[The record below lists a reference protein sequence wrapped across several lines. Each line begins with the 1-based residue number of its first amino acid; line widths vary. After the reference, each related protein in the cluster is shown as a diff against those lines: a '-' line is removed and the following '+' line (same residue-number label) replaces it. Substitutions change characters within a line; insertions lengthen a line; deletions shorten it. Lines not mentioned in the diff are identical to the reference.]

1 MTLTQAQSR
10 DALRRAVMILDDL
23 PGYMAPRAWQ
33 KARAALLADLAS
45 LLGVGT
51 EGIGEALTPKPGR
64 GRDQKPRK
72 IGSGRPGVKR
82 VAENKSIDKFS
93 APVVASQ
100 PSQSDRPNPSARSN
114 DDATDVD
121 QIAATHTVT
130 ALRFQQMSL

>member
-1 MTLTQAQSR
+1 MTLTQTQSR
-10 DALRRAVMILDDL
+10 DALRRAVGLL
-23 PGYMAPRAWQ
+23 EGAPVLSSVGQWRQHRDAF
-33 KARAALLADLAS
+33 LADLAS

-82 VAENKSIDKFS
+82 VAENKSVDKFS

-100 PSQSDRPNPSARSN
+100 PSRLDCSDPPARSN